1 MDRYKLMKRF
11 GSSALS
17 LFLVTGF
24 FWSLSTRDAHAYID
38 PASGGLLIQ
47 VLVAGLFGFLF
58 AAKLFWQ
65 RIIGGFLTFLGLIK
79 RGKGKE
85 DI

>member
-1 MDRYKLMKRF
+1 MKKHL

-24 FWSLSTRDAHAYID
+24 LWSLSTEDAHAYID
-38 PASGGLLIQ
+38 PASGSLLIQ
-47 VLVAGLFGFLF
+47 VLFAGLFGFIF

-65 RIIGGFLTFLGLIK
+65 RIIAGFLTFLGLIK